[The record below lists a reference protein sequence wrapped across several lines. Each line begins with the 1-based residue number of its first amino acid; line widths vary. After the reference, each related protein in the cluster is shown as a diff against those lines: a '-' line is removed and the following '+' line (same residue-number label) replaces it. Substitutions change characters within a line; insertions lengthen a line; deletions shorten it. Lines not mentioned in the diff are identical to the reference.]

1 MYFNSVMWMHIAPQR
16 WCIGWAEGS
25 DPSSVI
31 LRTSR
36 RHKYQHFFHN
46 FFVVRSYSHPPSHMV
61 SAEVLTAFFSL
72 FFFGLFHGICF
83 CFVFLPFFSSKER
96 FSVSS
101 INDVIPMVTCI
112 FIHFRWAFDVLREFL
127 IICRLFCSQLF
138 VWLFH
143 DV

>member
-25 DPSSVI
+25 DPSSLI

-61 SAEVLTAFFSL
+61 SAEVLTAFFL
-72 FFFGLFHGICF
+72 FFWFISWDMLLF
-83 CFVFLPFFSSKER
+83 CFSSFFFLQKNV

-127 IICRLFCSQLF
+127 IICRLFCLPLF
-138 VWLFH
+138 VWLFD